1 MTTDYRIIDG
11 MWALSVVV
19 GHDWRMTLSPTHRA
33 LLALATGGV
42 LFGLTVPLSKVALG
56 WLDPAW
62 LTVARFGL
70 AAPVLAWVGR
80 RRLRASWSA
89 PVMAWGGLGYGA
101 MVLLQNAGVERTS
114 AGHAALLFGAVP
126 ALVAVVAALAGRGTS
141 GPVAWLG
148 FGVALGGVGLVA
160 GSGGGVSAL
169 GDGLMLASALCQA
182 TFVVAQ
188 GQLLDGRDPIAVTA
202 VQMLA
207 AALVAL
213 PVAAAGGAP
222 PAPAFGAPTAAAIAL
237 IVAGTLL
244 PFAFFAFG
252 QARVGPEVAG
262 AFANLEP
269 LVGAAVAV
277 LVFGDAFGP
286 LQVLGGVAILAGIAL
301 SGTPGSRPAQL
312 RPGCRMRAI
321 SVRRDA

>member
-1 MTTDYRIIDG
+1 M
-11 MWALSVVV
+11 ALS
-19 GHDWRMTLSPTHRA
+19 RTHRA
-33 LLALATGGV
+33 LLALTAGGV

-80 RRLRASWSA
+80 RRLRAACAA
-89 PVMAWGGLGYGA
+89 PVIAWGGVGYAA

-141 GPVAWLG
+141 GPLAWLG

-160 GSGGGVSAL
+160 GSGGGTSVV
-169 GDGLMLASALCQA
+169 GDGLMLLSALCQA

-188 GQLLDGRDPIAVTA
+188 ARLLDGRDPIAVTA

-207 AALVAL
+207 AAAVAL
-213 PVAAAGGAP
+213 PVAATGGPP
-222 PAPAFGAPTAAAIAL
+222 PAPGAPGSTAAVLAL
-237 IVAGTLL
+237 VVAGTLL

-252 QARVGPEVAG
+252 QARVRPEVAG
-262 AFANLEP
+262 AFANIEP
-269 LVGAAVAV
+269 LVGAGVAV
-277 LVFGDAFGP
+277 LAFGDAFGP
-286 LQVLGGVAILAGIAL
+286 LQALGAVAILAGIAMG
-301 SGTPGSRPAQL
+301 SAPGGGDPLRRAVRARRPRTA
-312 RPGCRMRAI
+312 
-321 SVRRDA
+321 S